1 MIQLISGNIVG
12 TTLGFDKTTQYN
24 TIIDNSQGQI
34 WFYREVNGIISIR
47 VPIETSTRI
56 ESENEGVKNSII
68 VNDGD
73 SVVIIIKQSG

>member
-1 MIQLISGNIVG
+1 MG
-12 TTLGFDKTTQYN
+12 TALGFDKNTQYN
-24 TIIDNSQGQI
+24 TIIDDSTGQI
-34 WFYREVNGIISIR
+34 WFYREVNGIIDIR
-47 VPIETSTRI
+47 VPIESAVKI